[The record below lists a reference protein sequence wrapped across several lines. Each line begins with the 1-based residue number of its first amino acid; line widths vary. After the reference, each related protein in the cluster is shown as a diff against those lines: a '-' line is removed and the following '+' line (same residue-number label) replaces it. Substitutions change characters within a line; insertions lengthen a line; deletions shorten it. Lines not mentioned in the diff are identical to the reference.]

1 MQVTSK
7 HTPQRVGTP
16 SPENKLLTTAEA
28 AIWIGMSQS
37 WLNQARG
44 KGTGPKYL
52 KIGWNIRYRPKDL
65 DAYLDQQYRTRVYDF
80 DGSVA

>member
-1 MQVTSK
+1 MQDAFK

-16 SPENKLLTTAEA
+16 SPENELLTTAKA
-28 AIWIGMSQS
+28 ARWVDKSES

-52 KIGWNIRYRPKDL
+52 KIGGNVRYRPKDL
-65 DAYLDQQYRTRVYDF
+65 DAYLEQQYRTRVYDF
-80 DGSVA
+80 DGEER